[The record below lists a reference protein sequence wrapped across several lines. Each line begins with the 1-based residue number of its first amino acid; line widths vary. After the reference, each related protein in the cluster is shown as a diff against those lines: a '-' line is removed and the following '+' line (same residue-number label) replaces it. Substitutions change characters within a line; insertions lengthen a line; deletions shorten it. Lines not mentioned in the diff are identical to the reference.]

1 MLVVSGIAY
10 SQFIILH
17 KQEQN
22 WPLFAADS
30 SWCCKRRADALAEGW
45 VPSRLC
51 LCHSST
57 CRETKAGTA
66 GGTWQADGTQHSWQL
81 LSQLVAAAQLVAPGT
96 AGGTLLNRAHPGA
109 PLPAHRPLLTR
120 PSSCIFA
127 PTPRLCN
134 PCWLS
139 CLPPAL
145 QSYVVDRE
153 QNVKWLFSPQACCFV
168 CLFIFVFVF

>member
-81 LSQLVAAAQLVAPGT
+81 LSQLVAAAELVAPGT
-96 AGGTLLNRAHPGA
+96 AGGTWHSGGHSAQSCSPRSTSACSQALAHTTFLLH
-109 PLPAHRPLLTR
+109 LCSHTSLVQPLL
-120 PSSCIFA
+120 A
-127 PTPRLCN
+127 Q
-134 PCWLS
+134 
-139 CLPPAL
+139 LPPPCSSVL
-145 QSYVVDRE
+145 
-153 QNVKWLFSPQACCFV
+153 CCW
-168 CLFIFVFVF
+168 